1 MLTELGLTV
10 SRVIPVEYL
19 AGLASGSLSLHGG
32 VIRNAA
38 GHIVAHL
45 ALPASAGLLNIIPG
59 LGLVGS
65 VVNGIQLQALAT
77 DVAAVKAATE
87 QVLHY
92 SLAATA
98 LSGLGLVTSV
108 TGFAFIASRLKRID
122 QRLNSIEKQTK
133 AIKQFLQSSQH
144 AQLMTAVDHLRH
156 SQQAPDADTRRH
168 LLLQSKQLFT
178 TLAHHYMSQLGEDA
192 DIAEL
197 RAFEDYYVLAC
208 IGSVMAMSDLGMGD
222 VARDEMQRHYRD
234 WRVIAR
240 KHCGKLLLKDDP
252 ARLLA
257 ARYVQT
263 LPAANLIKFLDF
275 TNDCRRG
282 VQWFD
287 DLRRTLDK
295 TTLLRSALTG
305 VEPPVL
311 DYANKLLVKDE
322 VLQGFSAHME
332 FLAHNKLSIS
342 YFARSVEETRERNGA
357 EFLLLEHTPVLAPSS
372 KRASSAETL

>member
-1 MLTELGLTV
+1 MGAYIAGREMLSELGLTV
-10 SRVIPVEYL
+10 SRAIPIEYL

-38 GHIVAHL
+38 GQIVAHL
-45 ALPASAGLLNIIPG
+45 AMPASTGLLNAIPG
-59 LGLVGS
+59 LGVVGA
-65 VVNGIQLQALAT
+65 VVNGIQMQALAT

-87 QVLHY
+87 QILNY
-92 SLAATA
+92 SVATAA

-108 TGFAFIASRLKRID
+108 TGFAFVASRLKRID

-156 SQQAPDADTRRH
+156 SQQATDTETRRH

-178 TLAHHYMSQLGEDA
+178 TLAHHYKSLLGEGA

-197 RAFEDYYVLAC
+197 SASEDCYVLAC
-208 IGSVMAMSDLGMGD
+208 IGSVMAMSDLGMSD

-252 ARLLA
+252 ARLLD
-257 ARYVQT
+257 ARYVEN
-263 LPAANLIKFLDF
+263 LPATNLIKFLDF
-275 TNDCRRG
+275 TNDSRRG

-295 TTLLRSALTG
+295 TTLLRSALNG
-305 VEPPVL
+305 VEPPVIE
-311 DYANKLLVKDE
+311 YANKLLVKDE
-322 VLQGFSAHME
+322 VLQGFSAHMG
-332 FLAHNKLSIS
+332 FLADKKLSIS
-342 YFARSVEETRERNGA
+342 YFARCVEETRERDGA
-357 EFLLLEHTPVLAPSS
+357 NFLLLQHAPS
-372 KRASSAETL
+372 

>member
-10 SRVIPVEYL
+10 SRAIPIEYL

-38 GHIVAHL
+38 GQIVAHL
-45 ALPASAGLLNIIPG
+45 ALPASAGFLNVIPG
-59 LGLVGS
+59 VGAIGA
-65 VVNGIQLQALAT
+65 VINGIQLQTLAT

-87 QVLHY
+87 QVLNY
-92 SLAATA
+92 SMATTA

-133 AIKQFLQSSQH
+133 AIKLFLQSSQH
-144 AQLMTAVDHLRH
+144 AQLMTAIDHLRH
-156 SQQAPDADTRRH
+156 SHQAQDAETRRH

-178 TLAHHYMSQLGEDA
+178 TLAHHYQSLLGESTDL
-192 DIAEL
+192 AEL
-197 RAFEDYYVLAC
+197 SASEDCYVLAC
-208 IGSVMAMSDLGMGD
+208 IGSVMATSDLGMSD
-222 VARDEMQRHYRD
+222 VAQDEMHRHYRD

-252 ARLLA
+252 ARLLD
-257 ARYVQT
+257 ARYVET
-263 LPAANLIKFLDF
+263 LPAASLIKFLDF
-275 TNDCRRG
+275 TNDSQRG
-282 VQWFD
+282 IQWFD

-295 TTLLRSALTG
+295 TTLLRSALVG
-305 VEPPVL
+305 VELPVIE
-311 DYANKLLVKDE
+311 YANKLLVKNE

-332 FLAHNKLSIS
+332 FLAHKKLSIS
-342 YFARSVEETRERNGA
+342 YLARCVEEIRERNGA
-357 EFLLLEHTPVLAPSS
+357 EFLFLEHTPTRNA
-372 KRASSAETL
+372 